1 MNIDS
6 INELLERYY
15 NAQTTEEEEE
25 ELKRFF
31 LEEQVPPLFA
41 VEKEMFMQLQ
51 SSTGDG
57 YVPKDLEERLSK
69 AIDNW
74 NIDKQI
80 TQKSCQNNR
89 VYHLQWLGSIAAS
102 ILIVLSFGWFPY
114 EPTPIR
120 TDTCATP
127 EEAYI
132 EAQKALAYFSMA
144 LNKGMKQMETAQRT
158 TENIEK
164 NILKQLNKINE

>member
-57 YVPKDLEERLSK
+57 YVPKDLEER
-69 AIDNW
+69 
-74 NIDKQI
+74 
-80 TQKSCQNNR
+80 
-89 VYHLQWLGSIAAS
+89 
-102 ILIVLSFGWFPY
+102 
-114 EPTPIR
+114 
-120 TDTCATP
+120 
-127 EEAYI
+127 
-132 EAQKALAYFSMA
+132 
-144 LNKGMKQMETAQRT
+144 
-158 TENIEK
+158 
-164 NILKQLNKINE
+164 